1 MSLLE
6 LLEEFWQFLESTKD
20 TNSNKKCP
28 AFLSK
33 MSTNHTLDVWTFSTT
48 CFWRSGVSMETKE
61 VNKSWEEQ
69 FSLRM
74 AGKMEPDYLKKKQN
88 VNLLSPSSLRKLV
101 ESKEIEKIN
110 DWENI
115 AERKYR
121 EAEPILQILSS
132 IETRLTCLDGITEIK
147 KLKMEKSLLFRLNP
161 KKFSS
166 YRHYETTL
174 MAGRLRLSDL
184 STDYFWLLQGGIERS
199 CIDLIEKLLRLRKQ
213 LIEQEDEYGD
223 ILKGKSLKNKE
234 DVLREL
240 VYTRR
245 DLEHAEKVY
254 LISRRRNP
262 LSQSS
267 SEVDDV
273 ISKHSDEE
281 FLTDMIRRKKEM
293 MKLEGIFVGLS
304 QKTATHLVDVLS
316 RYSKDVLGWAV
327 SSTRKF
333 LAMDELYSTELIAQR
348 IRLIFDPQP
357 MDFESLPEVAVVLM
371 SWRQYY
377 SWGQRQ
383 IYPNLCLEMHI
394 NAKYK
399 IYTLERMVNLRE
411 QYLRMEDEY
420 LWVLEERHTKKHAN
434 IYTSFDVHQI
444 HLEYIWEN
452 VLQTSLNCRNN
463 WRLWLDTYT
472 RKLQQSFEHDVLD
485 NEIMEELKEVER
497 AYCDF
502 IERRHLTSLD
512 NIPLMDVS
520 QIYAKYNHPKLLE
533 DINSLRVKLEK
544 LERDCD
550 CMLLKLTSEHKRRAR
565 NEYEAMANAIKQ
577 LWKIDDRY
585 FDRFKHNMESKKF
598 LQLLPTTSKV
608 QSFKESESF
617 NNIIEEEELFKV
629 LYDSIKSY
637 DVHCSKCQ
645 NCINNVIQ
653 SALKVE
659 DVEES
664 SAKFSYEDEKD
675 VPKKCYEVLY
685 RFLNLH
691 IIRCPAC
698 MNYVREVTI
707 QHAPKQS
714 TTLVQASTPS
724 IHGTDEEIID
734 HQEGLVITIF
744 HPDEPSTRVRRWEI
758 RRLIV
763 LGGLMESITSLA
775 IVTAAMSAKISDGNI
790 IALALTNLIA
800 GLFIIR
806 HDVSRLQKK
815 RKIPRIE
822 VDGNYYKEILK
833 GKMYSLLCF
842 IIAYLSFLFFG
853 LVPPLVY
860 ALSSLKIRNKNLKI
874 IAAAGASLS
883 CTALLAVQKAHIN
896 QKPRN
901 RLVYVKTAGVYVSVG
916 VGAFG
921 ISYLAGYIFGHLA
934 EELLWDL

>member
-33 MSTNHTLDVWTFSTT
+33 IFTQQLGLSMGTT
-48 CFWRSGVSMETKE
+48 EE
-61 VNKSWEEQ
+61 ENKRWEEQ
-69 FSLRM
+69 FPLGM
-74 AGKMEPDYLKKKQN
+74 AGKMEPDFLKKKQT
-88 VNLLSPSSLRKLV
+88 VDFLSTISLRKPV
-101 ESKEIEKIN
+101 EAKEIEEIN
-110 DWENI
+110 YWENI
-115 AERKYR
+115 AERKYT

-132 IETRLTCLDGITEIK
+132 IETRLSCLDGFIEIK
-147 KLKMEKSLLFRLNP
+147 KLKMERSLLFRLNP
-161 KKFSS
+161 EKFSS
-166 YRHYETTL
+166 YGRYEITF
-174 MAGRLRLSDL
+174 MVGRLRLRDL
-184 STDYFWLLQGGIERS
+184 STDYFWLLQGGVERS
-199 CIDLIEKLLRLRKQ
+199 CIDMMEKLLRLRKQ

-240 VYTRR
+240 VNTRR
-245 DLEHAEKVY
+245 ELEHAEKVY
-254 LISRRRNP
+254 LISRRRN
-262 LSQSS
+262 LRSQSS

-273 ISKHSDEE
+273 ISKQSDEE

-293 MKLEGIFVGLS
+293 MKLEAIFVGLLQNS
-304 QKTATHLVDVLS
+304 TKYLVEKLLG
-316 RYSKDVLGWAV
+316 YSKDVLGLAV
-327 SSTRKF
+327 SLTREL
-333 LAMDELYSTELIAQR
+333 LALDELSDSELREQMN
-348 IRLIFDPQP
+348 FG
-357 MDFESLPEVAVVLM
+357 SLDDIIWMLM

-383 IYPNLCLEMHI
+383 IYPNLWLEMHTD
-394 NAKYK
+394 KEYQ

-411 QYLRMEDEY
+411 QYLRVEDEY

-434 IYTSFDVHQI
+434 TYTSFDVHQI
-444 HLEYIWEN
+444 HLEYIWEK
-452 VLQTSLNCRNN
+452 VLQTSLNWRND
-463 WRLWLDTYT
+463 WILRLDAYT
-472 RKLQQSFEHDVLD
+472 RELQKSFEHDVLD
-485 NEIMEELKEVER
+485 NEIMEELKEAER

-502 IERRHLTSLD
+502 IERRHITNLD

-520 QIYAKYNHPKLLE
+520 QIYAKYNHPKLLV
-533 DINSLRVKLEK
+533 DINSLRLKMKKLES
-544 LERDCD
+544 DCD
-550 CMLLKLTSEHKRRAR
+550 RMLLKVTYEYKQQERV
-565 NEYEAMANAIKQ
+565 EYEMMAKARKL
-577 LWKIDDRY
+577 LWKIDYRY

-608 QSFKESESF
+608 QSFQASESF
-617 NNIIEEEELFKV
+617 NFFKM
-629 LYDSIKSY
+629 LNDSIKSY
-637 DVHCSKCQ
+637 NIYCSKCQ
-645 NCINNVIQ
+645 NCINNLIQ
-653 SALKVE
+653 SDLKLE

-675 VPKKCYEVLY
+675 IPKKCYEVIY
-685 RFLNLH
+685 KFLNLH
-691 IIRCPAC
+691 TTHCPAC
-698 MNYVREVTI
+698 TNYVREVTI

-714 TTLVQASTPS
+714 TTLVQVPKPS

-822 VDGNYYKEILK
+822 VDGNNYKEVLK
-833 GKMYSLLCF
+833 EKMYSLLCF
-842 IIAYLSFLFFG
+842 IIAYLSFLCFG

-896 QKPRN
+896 QKPRH
-901 RLVYVKTAGVYVSVG
+901 RLVYVKTAAVDVSVG

-921 ISYLAGYIFGHLA
+921 ISYLAGYMFGHLA

>member
-1 MSLLE
+1 M
-6 LLEEFWQFLESTKD
+6 
-20 TNSNKKCP
+20 
-28 AFLSK
+28 
-33 MSTNHTLDVWTFSTT
+33 V
-48 CFWRSGVSMETKE
+48 
-61 VNKSWEEQ
+61 
-69 FSLRM
+69 
-74 AGKMEPDYLKKKQN
+74 
-88 VNLLSPSSLRKLV
+88 
-101 ESKEIEKIN
+101 
-110 DWENI
+110 
-115 AERKYR
+115 
-121 EAEPILQILSS
+121 
-132 IETRLTCLDGITEIK
+132 
-147 KLKMEKSLLFRLNP
+147 
-161 KKFSS
+161 
-166 YRHYETTL
+166 
-174 MAGRLRLSDL
+174 GRLRLSDL
-184 STDYFWLLQGGIERS
+184 STDYFWLLQGGVERS
-199 CIDLIEKLLRLRKQ
+199 CIDMMEKLLGLRKQ

-240 VYTRR
+240 VNTRR
-245 DLEHAEKVY
+245 ELEHAEKVY

-262 LSQSS
+262 RSQSS

-304 QKTATHLVDVLS
+304 QKTATRLVDVLS
-316 RYSKDVLGWAV
+316 GYSKDVLGWVV
-327 SSTRKF
+327 SSTREL
-333 LAMDELYSTELIAQR
+333 LAMDELFSTELTGQR
-348 IRLIFDPQP
+348 TRLTFDPERI
-357 MDFESLPEVAVVLM
+357 DCESLREITSVLM
-371 SWRQYY
+371 YWRHYY
-377 SWGQRQ
+377 SWEQREIHQ
-383 IYPNLCLEMHI
+383 NLYLEMHI
-394 NAKYK
+394 NVDYK
-399 IYTLERMVNLRE
+399 IYTLERMVNWRE
-411 QYLRMEDEY
+411 QYLSVEDEY
-420 LWVLEERHTKKHAN
+420 LWVLEKRHTKKHAN
-434 IYTSFDVHQI
+434 TYTSFDVHQI

-463 WRLWLDTYT
+463 WRLWLDAYT

-485 NEIMEELKEVER
+485 KEMMEELKEVER

-502 IERRHLTSLD
+502 MERRHLTSLD
-512 NIPLMDVS
+512 NISLMDVS

-533 DINSLRVKLEK
+533 DINSLRVKMKK
-544 LERDCD
+544 LESDCD
-550 CMLLKLTSEHKRRAR
+550 RMIRKVTFEYKQQRF
-565 NEYEAMANAIKQ
+565 EYEKMAKARKR
-577 LWKIDDRY
+577 LRKIDDRY
-585 FDRFKHNMESKKF
+585 FDRFKHNMESKKI
-598 LQLLPTTSKV
+598 LQPLPTTSMV

-617 NNIIEEEELFKV
+617 NNIIEEELFKV

-637 DVHCSKCQ
+637 DIHCSKCQ
-645 NCINNVIQ
+645 NCINNEIQ
-653 SALKVE
+653 SALKLE

-685 RFLNLH
+685 KFLNLH

-714 TTLVQASTPS
+714 TTLVQASIPS
-724 IHGTDEEIID
+724 IHGTAGEEMP
-734 HQEGLVITIF
+734 HQECLAITIP
-744 HPDEPSTRVRRWEI
+744 PDEPSTRVRRWEI

-822 VDGNYYKEILK
+822 VDGNNYKEVLK
-833 GKMYSLLCF
+833 EKMYSLLCF
-842 IIAYLSFLFFG
+842 IIAYLSLLCFG

-921 ISYLAGYIFGHLA
+921 ISYLAGYMFGHLA